1 MVNKKQEL
9 LESWNEEILPEE
21 ETNLISMSE
30 VEIFVVAVDATL
42 QLDVGN
48 LDNKLMVLKTTGVLI
63 PIYGW
68 AQHDNNTT
76 I

>member
-1 MVNKKQEL
+1 MLYKKTRIA
-9 LESWNEEILPEE
+9 WNEEILPEE

-63 PIYGW
+63 PRSGW
-68 AQHDNNTT
+68 AQQGNNTT

>member
-1 MVNKKQEL
+1 
-9 LESWNEEILPEE
+9 
-21 ETNLISMSE
+21 MSE

-63 PIYGW
+63 PRSG
-68 AQHDNNTT
+68 
-76 I
+76 